1 MAPLTYIDCLNCQGR
16 GYHFVTGYT
25 SRYDNRAPTEPCT
38 YCSGRGW
45 VNIMQKDE
53 ECSTCGGYGW
63 GKVGEHAVAFLKGV
77 AKREDCATC
86 HGTGRKQPQEGT
98 MEKKAIDVTTAIA
111 EGHVGIAAGFPQK
124 NKDKEVVIHPSHYNV
139 GKIEVIDAIEDWKLG
154 FNDGNAV
161 KYIARHRMKNSP
173 QADLEKALWYV
184 ARELMKAYGVS
195 EQRVVDIVQTCVKET
210 PGTR

>member
-63 GKVGEHAVAFLKGV
+63 GKVGEHAVALLKV
-77 AKREDCATC
+77 WRNVKIVQHATELDENNHKRE
-86 HGTGRKQPQEGT
+86 Q
-98 MEKKAIDVTTAIA
+98 
-111 EGHVGIAAGFPQK
+111 
-124 NKDKEVVIHPSHYNV
+124 
-139 GKIEVIDAIEDWKLG
+139 WKR
-154 FNDGNAV
+154 
-161 KYIARHRMKNSP
+161 I
-173 QADLEKALWYV
+173 
-184 ARELMKAYGVS
+184 
-195 EQRVVDIVQTCVKET
+195 
-210 PGTR
+210 